1 MVLYAMIFDAVKLA
15 RPAQWL
21 KNGIMVLA
29 LVFAGELSHPDK
41 VILTIIAIAIYCAL
55 SSAAYIFNDL
65 IDIDRD
71 RLHPRKK
78 NRPLAAGRVST
89 GTAVVLIVV
98 LATAGLI
105 GAWFVNRPF
114 FYSALA
120 FLTLNGLYSLRLKDL
135 VIVDVMTVAM
145 SFVIRAYAGAFAID
159 VPASTWMLINTML
172 LALFLGLGKR
182 RHELVRLEETAG
194 DHRKTLSMYSTVLL
208 DQFIAVVTAA
218 LIVIYMLYSF
228 STEVS
233 VKLGTD
239 HLFVTI
245 PFVIYGL
252 FRYLYLIHREDQGGS
267 PTRVLIN
274 DKPILLTV
282 MLWLI
287 TASLILYVI

>member
-1 MVLYAMIFDAVKLA
+1 MLFDILRLI

-29 LVFAGELSHPDK
+29 LVFAGELNHPEK
-41 VILTIIAIAIYCAL
+41 VGLTLLAIAIYCLL
-55 SSAAYIFNDL
+55 SSAVYTFNDL
-65 IDIDRD
+65 IDIERD
-71 RLHPRKK
+71 QKHPRKK
-78 NRPLAAGRVST
+78 NRPLAAGRVT
-89 GTAVVLIVV
+89 PGTAIVLTLF
-98 LATAGLI
+98 LAVAGLVS
-105 GAWFVNRPF
+105 AWFMNLAF
-114 FYSALA
+114 FYSAIV
-120 FLTLNGLYSLRLKDL
+120 FLTLNVLYSLHLKNL
-135 VIVDVMTVAM
+135 IIVDVLAVAM
-145 SFVIRAYAGAFAID
+145 SFVVRAYAGAFAID
-159 VPASTWMLINTML
+159 VPASTWMLINTLL

-182 RHELVRLEETAG
+182 RYELVWLEDSAA
-194 DHRKTLSMYSTVLL
+194 HRKTLSMYSSALL

-218 LIVIYMLYSF
+218 IIVIYMLYSF

-239 HLFVTI
+239 NLFVTI

-267 PTRVLIN
+267 PTQVLIS

-287 TASLILYVI
+287 TASLVLYVI